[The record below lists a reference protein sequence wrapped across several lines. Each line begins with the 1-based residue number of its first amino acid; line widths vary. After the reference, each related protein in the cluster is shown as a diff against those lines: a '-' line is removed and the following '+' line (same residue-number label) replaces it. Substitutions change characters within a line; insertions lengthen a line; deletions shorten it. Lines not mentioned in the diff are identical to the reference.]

1 MFPSSHIG
9 CTSCPKAPPS
19 GDWPSQ
25 IKPICAWR
33 SFDWKCSRAHTFHS
47 HKTLG
52 KRRWLVAMGRS
63 CNSSNC
69 LERNQL
75 WAWRFRWKEHTNL
88 LWSWVAE
95 SLWWRCEQRRKQ
107 RLVQVAG
114 IPVSKMGVSLETNN
128 NISLARFL
136 LHFRFSGWTNQKTSL
151 DHHYTK

>member
-33 SFDWKCSRAHTFHS
+33 SFDWKCSRAHTLHS

-63 CNSSNC
+63 CNSSIY

-95 SLWWRCEQRRKQ
+95 SLWWRCELRRKQ
-107 RLVQVAG
+107 RLSKW
-114 IPVSKMGVSLETNN
+114 PVSQSQRWECQPRNLQQYSQVSSPFQ
-128 NISLARFL
+128 IFWVDQSKVK
-136 LHFRFSGWTNQKTSL
+136 FRSP
-151 DHHYTK
+151 HC